1 MVAIDLGSNTLRAVR
16 LACESGRFVGDFE
29 KIVRTADGLQKSGR
43 ISQEAIERIVAAIA
57 EMREVLRIDE
67 EETIVAC
74 TTEAMRRASNGE
86 AAIEE
91 IFRRSGIRFRV
102 ISGEQEALLTLKA
115 VRYRLQRS
123 GLPDRSLIMVDI
135 GGASTEIVY
144 RTPAATKLRS
154 FPVGI
159 VTMAQRYGSLEA
171 IASALPSQLQEA
183 RSFVTSLYAEE
194 GRVESFVATAGTPT
208 TVAAMKHGLTY
219 ESYDPRKIN
228 GTVLEKEELRR
239 YLALLLKMSKVE
251 RERTVGVG
259 REDLIAAGILI
270 FEALFEIVEHERCV
284 VIDDGLREG
293 IALACCESPECRDAG
308 RVGKI
313 NILGE

>member
-16 LACESGRFVGDFE
+16 LMCGSGHFAGDFE
-29 KIVRTADGLQKSGR
+29 KIVRTADGLQKSGH
-43 ISQEAIERIVAAIA
+43 ISQEAIGRIVTAIA
-57 EMREVLRIDE
+57 EMREALKIDE
-67 EETIVAC
+67 EERIVAC
-74 TTEAMRRASNGE
+74 TTEAMRRAVNGE

-91 IFRRSGIRFRV
+91 IYRRSGIRFQV

-115 VRYRLQRS
+115 VRHRLQKMA
-123 GLPDRSLIMVDI
+123 LPDKSLIMIDI

-144 RTPAATKLRS
+144 RTPMATKLRS

-159 VTMAQRYGSLEA
+159 VTIAQRYGSLEA
-171 IASALPSQLQEA
+171 IASALPALLREA
-183 RSFVTSLYAEE
+183 RSFVASLYAER

-219 ESYDPRKIN
+219 TSYDPRKIN
-228 GTVLEKEELRR
+228 GTVLEKVELRR
-239 YLALLLKMSKVE
+239 YLAQLLEMPKVE

-270 FEALFEIVEHERCV
+270 FEALFDIVGHERCV

-293 IALACCESPECRDAG
+293 IALACCESLECRDAG